1 MTGSLYNMTFHF
13 QELALNL
20 TPEGQLRWPIFV
32 LLLCMIVLTERTS
45 KFSQPIIFW
54 ILVFSFH
61 KMALITKITGMPLRA
76 LTVAVCLDH
85 LNHLDHLD
93 HLAATIEC
101 FNRQVSWKAWLV
113 GKKWE
118 RLCLFLFCLCL
129 SSASR
134 VKGVREQLSP
144 MMTMSSYMSHCQM
157 LGKVESGLP
166 AKIWRLVGCTDSPN
180 YS

>member
-1 MTGSLYNMTFHF
+1 MTGSLMTFHF

-85 LNHLDHLD
+85 LNHLDHL
-93 HLAATIEC
+93 AAPIEC

-157 LGKVESGLP
+157 LGKVEYGLP
-166 AKIWRLVGCTDSPN
+166 AKIWHLVGCTEMLSW
-180 YS
+180 